1 MKLSSIYVSM
11 IIYYLCI
18 LLLISIIKGKLRKY
32 INYVIWK
39 CRKRKKWK
47 SLLWFFIVDYGAVE
61 SYDKVSCVYYYWLK
75 YLFLQLVCERSDVF
89 ASACGVARAYP
100 LYSRKTAACSSSD
113 HNVTVEVILVG
124 SGDSPL
130 SEDDIRV
137 SCVLRSTKNCNSI
150 QDSNSTGDVLLLLL
164 LVSFF
169 IHLLFFFSF
178 SFFSPSSLCSSN
190 FAYSHI
196 RIRFLTF
203 KLNRKFE

>member
-18 LLLISIIKGKLRKY
+18 LLLISILKKNKKVYKL
-32 INYVIWK
+32 WK

-47 SLLWFFIVDYGAVE
+47 SLLWFFIVDYGAIE
-61 SYDKVSCVYYYWLK
+61 SYDKVPCVYYYWLK
-75 YLFLQLVCERSDVF
+75 HLFLQLVCERSDVF

-137 SCVLRSTKNCNSI
+137 SCVLRSTKNCNSNKILI
-150 QDSNSTGDVLLLLL
+150 QLGM
-164 LVSFF
+164 F
-169 IHLLFFFSF
+169 
-178 SFFSPSSLCSSN
+178 CCCCC
-190 FAYSHI
+190 
-196 RIRFLTF
+196 
-203 KLNRKFE
+203 